1 MRAAPPLR
9 SSRVNQNSRLRI
21 DRDLLEVN
29 TAWQGEP
36 LADLE
41 RINWDFYSNPR
52 AADDESLQ
60 AIHDRMQRWL
70 SRVLRR
76 HAGREVVG
84 VGHGDPIL
92 ILVGSLSGLALDRA
106 VIFPQPY
113 IQPGTVFCMRFDP
126 QSNLRDVQPFVP
138 HAERAA

>member
-1 MRAAPPLR
+1 M
-9 SSRVNQNSRLRI
+9 
-21 DRDLLEVN
+21 
-29 TAWQGEP
+29 
-36 LADLE
+36 
-41 RINWDFYSNPR
+41 
-52 AADDESLQ
+52 
-60 AIHDRMQRWL
+60 HRWL

-113 IQPGTVFCMRFDP
+113 IQPGTVFCMRFDA

-138 HAERAA
+138 HAEKAA

>member
-1 MRAAPPLR
+1 M
-9 SSRVNQNSRLRI
+9 RI

-41 RINWDFYSNPR
+41 LINWDFYSNPR
-52 AADDESLQ
+52 ADDDESLQ
-60 AIHDRMQRWL
+60 AIHDRMHRWL

-92 ILVGSLSGLALDRA
+92 ILVGSLSGLPLDRA

-113 IQPGTVFCMRFDP
+113 IQPGTVFCMRFDA

-138 HAERAA
+138 HAEKAA